1 MTVGNFLEIIKNKN
15 LYKGV
20 YSKMKISETK
30 MERLY
35 VGVFLVAVLVV
46 IFIFTVI
53 YWRDDSDD
61 LYTNNDITDNY
72 DYGGEDLVINTVN
85 TSTSDV
91 IEEIPD
97 YSGEPWV
104 IVNNNVPYFS
114 ESEITTD
121 SFESYSSL
129 DALGRCGVCWASI
142 GADLMPADGEGRGD
156 ISTIKPSGWVN
167 AKYDFVKGGYVYNRC
182 HLIGWQLTAEN
193 ANKENL
199 ITGTR
204 YMNIDGMLPFEN
216 LVADYIKDTG
226 NHVMY
231 RVTPDFVDDELVC
244 RGVLME
250 GYSVEDNGDG
260 IFYCVYCYN
269 VQPGVSIN
277 YMTGETKA
285 E

>member
-1 MTVGNFLEIIKNKN
+1 
-15 LYKGV
+15 
-20 YSKMKISETK
+20 MKISETK

-35 VGVFLVAVLVV
+35 VGVLVAVLVV

-61 LYTNNDITDNY
+61 LYTNNGITDNY
-72 DYGGEDLVINTVN
+72 DYGGEDLAINTVN
-85 TSTSDV
+85 TSTFEV

-121 SFESYSSL
+121 SFESYSGL

-231 RVTPDFVDDELVC
+231 RVTPDFVDNELVC
-244 RGVLME
+244 HGVLME

-260 IFYCVYCYN
+260 ILYCVYCYN
-269 VQPGVSIN
+269 VQPGVTIN
-277 YMTGETKA
+277 YVTGETHV

>member
-1 MTVGNFLEIIKNKN
+1 MGNFLEIIKNKN

-20 YSKMKISETK
+20 YLKMKISETK

-35 VGVFLVAVLVV
+35 VGVLVAVLVV

-61 LYTNNDITDNY
+61 LYSNNGITDNY

-142 GADLMPADGEGRGD
+142 GKDLMPVDGESRGD

-260 IFYCVYCYN
+260 ILYCVYCYN

>member
-35 VGVFLVAVLVV
+35 VGVLVAVLVV

-61 LYTNNDITDNY
+61 LYSNNGITDNY

-156 ISTIKPSGWVN
+156 ISTIKPSGWIN

-216 LVADYIKDTG
+216 LVADYIKDSG

-260 IFYCVYCYN
+260 ILYCVYCYN

>member
-1 MTVGNFLEIIKNKN
+1 
-15 LYKGV
+15 
-20 YSKMKISETK
+20 MKISETK

-35 VGVFLVAVLVV
+35 VGVLVAVLVV

-61 LYTNNDITDNY
+61 LYSNNGITDNY

-121 SFESYSSL
+121 SFESYSNL

-156 ISTIKPSGWVN
+156 ISTVKPSGWVN

-260 IFYCVYCYN
+260 ILYCVYCYN

>member
-1 MTVGNFLEIIKNKN
+1 MTAGNFLEIIKNKN

-35 VGVFLVAVLVV
+35 VGVLVAVLVV

-61 LYTNNDITDNY
+61 LYTNNGITDNY
-72 DYGGEDLVINTVN
+72 DYGGEDLAINTVN
-85 TSTSDV
+85 TSTFEV

-121 SFESYSSL
+121 SFESYSGL

-231 RVTPDFVDDELVC
+231 RVTPDFVDNELVC
-244 RGVLME
+244 HGVLME

-260 IFYCVYCYN
+260 ILYCVYCYN
-269 VQPGVSIN
+269 VQPGVTIN
-277 YMTGETKA
+277 YVTGETHV

>member
-1 MTVGNFLEIIKNKN
+1 MTAGNFLEIIKNRN

-20 YSKMKISETK
+20 YSKMKIFETK

-35 VGVFLVAVLVV
+35 VGVLVAVLVV
-46 IFIFTVI
+46 IFIFIVI

-61 LYTNNDITDNY
+61 FYTNNGITDNY

-260 IFYCVYCYN
+260 ILYCVYCYN

>member
-1 MTVGNFLEIIKNKN
+1 MGNFLEIIKNKN

-35 VGVFLVAVLVV
+35 VGVLVVVLAV

-61 LYTNNDITDNY
+61 LYSNNGITDNY

-204 YMNIDGMLPFEN
+204 YMNINGMLPFEN

-260 IFYCVYCYN
+260 ILYCVYCYN